1 MTARGGGDRLTRR
14 EVIAFESF
22 LRERQT
28 AMNTYATTGKR
39 VLKGDIWHDD
49 NGPIPD
55 TPLEWS
61 PP

>member
-1 MTARGGGDRLTRR
+1 
-14 EVIAFESF
+14 
-22 LRERQT
+22 
-28 AMNTYATTGKR
+28 MNTYATTGKR